1 MSFKISIITIC
12 RNIATTIERTLKSI
26 VNQSFQ
32 NFEWIVIDGNSND
45 GTYEI
50 IQKYSSRINT
60 LIHEPDNGIYNA
72 MNKGINNA
80 HGDYLLFINGGDEL
94 SDNESLSF
102 ASKHL
107 SNYLL
112 VIFDIYLKKNN
123 EIVEWKV
130 PQKIDLYPGS
140 IPHNG
145 TFIARKLFLKYGL
158 YNESFKI
165 CADHEFFT
173 RIVEKYKVKYTV
185 HNLFISIFHLDG
197 ISITH
202 KQLTEKEDIRIRKK
216 YYPLRYFLDNHFFW
230 KKVFCKLFPHYFDYL
245 SN

>member
-12 RNIATTIERTLKSI
+12 HNIVTTIERTLKSI
-26 VNQSFQ
+26 VDQSFQ

-50 IQKYSSRINT
+50 LQKYESRINT
-60 LIHEPDNGIYNA
+60 LIHEPDSGIYNA
-72 MNKGINNA
+72 MNKGIKKA
-80 HGDYLLFINGGDEL
+80 HGEYLLFLNGGDEL
-94 SDNESLSF
+94 FDNESLLV
-102 ASKHL
+102 ASKYL

-112 VIFDIYLKKNN
+112 VIFDIHLKNN
-123 EIVEWKV
+123 NGIVEWKV
-130 PQKIDLYPGS
+130 PHKIDLYPGS

-145 TFIARKLFLKYGL
+145 TFIARNLFLKYGL
-158 YNESFKI
+158 YNETFKI

-173 RIVEKYKVKYTV
+173 RIIEKHKVKYIV
-185 HNLFISIFHLDG
+185 HNRFISIFHLDG
-197 ISITH
+197 ISITQ